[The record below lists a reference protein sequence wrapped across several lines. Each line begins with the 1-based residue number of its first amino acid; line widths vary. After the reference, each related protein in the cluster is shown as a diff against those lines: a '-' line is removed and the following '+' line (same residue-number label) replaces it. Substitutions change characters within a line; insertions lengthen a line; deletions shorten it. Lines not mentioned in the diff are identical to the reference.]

1 MWIGGCMPLPSAI
14 IKTFPLHLPDIF
26 SPLLTGQKVS
36 EDLDKGGAW
45 VLGLTGT
52 LILFSETQRI

>member
-1 MWIGGCMPLPSAI
+1 MPLPSAI